1 MRISTTSVTL
11 WGVSLSLLAFVM
23 GCGGSSLGDAEGLV
37 ASYKEKQLTQ
47 ENIRQFLPEG
57 VAAKDS
63 ARIANAYVK
72 QWLKEQA
79 IMDEALSNY
88 SDLAEEVEAKVED
101 YRAKLIMHSYQ
112 SRLIEESLE
121 KNVSRKEVLAF
132 YEANKSNFNSKE
144 NLYNYFYVVTKNR
157 DRSDPSKWIKSSD
170 PADQKR
176 LLEWSK
182 TNALEFKLD
191 STFVN
196 EAIINHVS
204 KGYYGNLK
212 KSDPGKLIRWTGVI
226 KGENRYYLFKMVKV
240 VNVGEP
246 LTLDQ
251 CKDKIRDIILNE
263 RKISMIEKNEERILK
278 NAKSNNI
285 IREYE

>member
-1 MRISTTSVTL
+1 MRFSNTSAGIL
-11 WGVSLSLLAFVM
+11 GVSFCLLSFAM
-23 GCGGSSLGDAEGLV
+23 GCGGSSNTDTEGLV
-37 ASYKEKQLTQ
+37 ASYRDKQLRQ
-47 ENIRQFLPEG
+47 ENIRQFLPKG
-57 VAAKDS
+57 VAQKDS
-63 ARIANAYVK
+63 ARIASAYVQ

-112 SRLIEESLE
+112 NRLIDESLE
-121 KNVSRKEVLAF
+121 KNVGQKEIVAF

-157 DRSDPSKWIKSSD
+157 DRSDPSNWIQSED
-170 PADQKR
+170 AGDQQK

-182 TNALEFKLD
+182 VNAMEYKLD

-196 EAIINHVS
+196 EAVINHVS